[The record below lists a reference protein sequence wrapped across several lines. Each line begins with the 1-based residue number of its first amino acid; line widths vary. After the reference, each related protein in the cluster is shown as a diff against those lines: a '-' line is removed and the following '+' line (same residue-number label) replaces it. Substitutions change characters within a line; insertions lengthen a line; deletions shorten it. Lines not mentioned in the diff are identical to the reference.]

1 MVQITAVPSAATMIG
16 VSRILSGK
24 TITNPYGDAS
34 LLPEQEKELRRKFI
48 RRSLELLQTDV
59 ERSTLFTLDGVAP

>member
-1 MVQITAVPSAATMIG
+1 MIG

-34 LLPEQEKELRRKFI
+34 LPPEQEKALRRKYL
-48 RRSLELLQTDV
+48 RRALELLQTEV
-59 ERSTLFTLDGVAP
+59 EHSTLFTLDGVAP